1 MEGIDTY
8 VKFPKEKIYWD
19 ESKQK
24 KQSRIT
30 EKGNKREFSLR
41 IERNRKRK

>member
-8 VKFPKEKIYWD
+8 MKFAKEKIYWD
-19 ESKQK
+19 ESKQNK
-24 KQSRIT
+24 AELQK
-30 EKGNKREFSLR
+30 KGNKREFSLR